1 MSTRLKEYVPLYT
14 LEDKEKLEL
23 LMPEINKQVNE
34 YKNIHLSPE
43 LMKKKEAMEIVGNY
57 IKEHKLKIYGGHAQN
72 LTIKKYD
79 PIKQFYTDP
88 DDLHD
93 YDTYSTDPINDG
105 MNITRLLYE
114 KGYKPIFLKE
124 AMHFETYSVSYDGF
138 TLCDLSY
145 VPRKI
150 FNLIPFDEVD
160 GFNVCKAVFYN
171 IDFLR
176 MFIDPM
182 SSSFRWTKQI
192 DRFMLIQS
200 TFPMPDLNEPLLLDD
215 PALYPQIKP
224 EYKKIIKNYLKQ
236 EDNNLLITCFYA
248 YNKYI
253 SLNTKS
259 KKSKKLNLKKIKN
272 PPFTL
277 IATSHYKDSV
287 IKFMEFLK
295 LTFKNQESKPE
306 ISFNEKYNFF
316 QFKDTCTEIY
326 LDKILVATIYKNN
339 NICIP
344 YITINK
350 LKFCS
355 FQYNL
360 LFMYVESFYARVYSS
375 EFNKDENIKL
385 PDYAEHEYH
394 KLAVNLLKLR
404 NNYLA
409 TYKLSC
415 FEESPFQDFIVKCQG
430 EIISANRFKI
440 EHKTYKPFKFDPEKN
455 KTMGKLNF
463 QYSNCSGEY
472 ITKQKDMKILI

>member
-1 MSTRLKEYVPLYT
+1 MSNRLKEYVPLYT
-14 LEDKEKLEL
+14 SEDKEKLESI
-23 LMPEINKQVNE
+23 MPEIDKQVNI
-34 YKNIHLSPE
+34 YKNTHIPPE
-43 LMKKKEAMEIVGNY
+43 LQKKKEAMEIVGKY

-93 YDTYSTDPINDG
+93 YDTYSPDPINDG
-105 MNITRLLYE
+105 MNITRMLYE

-124 AMHFETYSVSYDGF
+124 SMHFETYSVSYDGF

-176 MFIDPM
+176 MFTDPIN
-182 SSSFRWTKQI
+182 SSFRWIKQI
-192 DRFMLIQS
+192 ERFMLIQS

-224 EYKKIIKNYLKQ
+224 EYKKLIKNYLKQ
-236 EDNNLLITCFYA
+236 EDNNLLITGFYA

-259 KKSKKLNLKKIKN
+259 NKKLNFKKIKN

-277 IATSHYKDSV
+277 IATSHYKESV
-287 IKFMEFLK
+287 IKFMEFIK
-295 LTFKNQESKPE
+295 LTFKNQEDRPE

-360 LFMYVESFYARVYSS
+360 LFMYIESFYARVYSS
-375 EFNKDENIKL
+375 EFNTDENIKL
-385 PDYAEHEYH
+385 PNYAEHEYH

-404 NNYLA
+404 NNYLS

-430 EIISANRFKI
+430 EIISANQFKI
-440 EHKTYKPFKFDPEKN
+440 QHKTYKPFKFDPEKN
-455 KTMGKLNF
+455 KTMEKLNF

-472 ITKQKDMKILI
+472 ITKQKDMRILI